1 MDTFTNS
8 GLPWDDYGALRDKT
22 LGAYVPDDET
32 LRAVAFVDKGG
43 TSKTTSLAHM
53 GVVADQ
59 ELGLN
64 TLLIALDGK
73 QNDLATHFGIEGD
86 DLEQA
91 TQWPTIAQ
99 AFAPNIDQIDERLRS
114 DGDTDDGVLADLA
127 VPTGEGPDLIPA
139 SEELDGVD
147 KSLSDIDDPAQR
159 YSFLDDFLSK
169 YVDDQYDLVLIDV
182 PGSTSNVAA
191 NALWATKHVF
201 TPVRPSPLDTK
212 QAAKIRAE
220 INEKRERHDFLS
232 DLELTMVVLSQVS
245 SQTKAGRYFLDQFR
259 GAFPVELSPVP
270 VRDSQAVINAQLE
283 RETLFAHDPTSRA
296 PKRRAISTDRTRPN
310 WCAGSARPT
319 GRMASRASTPNR
331 RVGPSRGVRR
341 WLDERRWAE
350 HGRTTGRI
358 DVRRSRRSERGE
370 PVRRARRRRS
380 RR

>member
-8 GLPWDDYGALRDKT
+8 GLPWDDYGALRDET

-232 DLELTMVVLSQVS
+232 DLELTMVVL
-245 SQTKAGRYFLDQFR
+245 AGQLTNKGRAVLPR
-259 GAFPVELSPVP
+259 PVP
-270 VRDSQAVINAQLE
+270 RGVPRRTVARSCSGFTGRHQRATGARDAV
-283 RETLFAHDPTSRA
+283 
-296 PKRRAISTDRTRPN
+296 RTRL
-310 WCAGSARPT
+310 RPQ
-319 GRMASRASTPNR
+319 
-331 RVGPSRGVRR
+331 
-341 WLDERRWAE
+341 ERRGGARSVPTE
-350 HGRTTGRI
+350 HRRTGAPARHARLEGR
-358 DVRRSRRSERGE
+358 RRG
-370 PVRRARRRRS
+370 RRRRTGEWAG
-380 RR
+380 RGE

>member
-1 MDTFTNS
+1 MDTFTES
-8 GLPWDDYGALRDKT
+8 GLPWDDYGALRDEN

-59 ELGLN
+59 ELGLD

-86 DLEQA
+86 DLEDA
-91 TQWPTIAQ
+91 TRWPTIAQ

-114 DGDTDDGVLADLA
+114 EGDTDDGVLADLA

-159 YSFLDDFLSK
+159 YSFLDDFLSQ

-220 INEKRERHDFLS
+220 INTKRERHDFLS

-283 RETLFAHDPTSRA
+283 RETLFAHDSDL
-296 PKRRAISTDRTRPN
+296 S
-310 WCAGSARPT
+310 SAEEARDQYRQNT
-319 GRMASRASTPNR
+319 AEL
-331 RVGPSRGVRR
+331 VRR
-341 WLDERRWAE
+341 LGTPDWKDDVEGVDAE
-350 HGRTTGRI
+350 ATSG
-358 DVRRSRRSERGE
+358 
-370 PVRRARRRRS
+370 PVGGTEEVAR
-380 RR
+380 

>member
-8 GLPWDDYGALRDKT
+8 GLPWDDYGALRDEN

-53 GVVADQ
+53 GVVADR
-59 ELGLN
+59 ELGLD

-73 QNDLATHFGIEGD
+73 QNDLATHFGIEGE
-86 DLEQA
+86 DLEAA
-91 TQWPTIAQ
+91 TRWPTIAQ

-114 DGDTDDGVLADLA
+114 EGDTDDGVLADLA

-159 YSFLDDFLSK
+159 YSFLDDFLSQ

-245 SQTKAGRYFLDQFR
+245 SQTKAGKYFLDKFR
-259 GAFPVELSPVP
+259 EAFPVELSPVP

-283 RETLFAHDPTSRA
+283 RETLFAHDSDL
-296 PKRRAISTDRTRPN
+296 S
-310 WCAGSARPT
+310 SAEEARDQYRQNT
-319 GRMASRASTPNR
+319 AEL
-331 RVGPSRGVRR
+331 VRR
-341 WLDERRWAE
+341 LGTPGWKDGIEGVDAE
-350 HGRTTGRI
+350 ATSGPV
-358 DVRRSRRSERGE
+358 DSGE
-370 PVRRARRRRS
+370 EVAR
-380 RR
+380 

>member
-1 MDTFTNS
+1 V
-8 GLPWDDYGALRDKT
+8 GRLRRAPRRDSR
-22 LGAYVPDDET
+22 AYVPDDET

-191 NALWATKHVF
+191 NALWATMCS
-201 TPVRPSPLDTK
+201 RPSD
-212 QAAKIRAE
+212 R
-220 INEKRERHDFLS
+220 RH
-232 DLELTMVVLSQVS
+232 
-245 SQTKAGRYFLDQFR
+245 
-259 GAFPVELSPVP
+259 
-270 VRDSQAVINAQLE
+270 
-283 RETLFAHDPTSRA
+283 
-296 PKRRAISTDRTRPN
+296 
-310 WCAGSARPT
+310 
-319 GRMASRASTPNR
+319 STPNR
-331 RVGPSRGVRR
+331 R
-341 WLDERRWAE
+341 
-350 HGRTTGRI
+350 
-358 DVRRSRRSERGE
+358 RRS
-370 PVRRARRRRS
+370 ARKSTRNANDTTS
-380 RR
+380 SPIWN

>member
-1 MDTFTNS
+1 MAN
-8 GLPWDDYGALRDKT
+8 R
-22 LGAYVPDDET
+22 
-32 LRAVAFVDKGG
+32 
-43 TSKTTSLAHM
+43 TTSRR
-53 GVVADQ
+53 
-59 ELGLN
+59 
-64 TLLIALDGK
+64 TS
-73 QNDLATHFGIEGD
+73 GIEGD

-259 GAFPVELSPVP
+259 GPSRRTVARSCPGFTGRHQRATGA
-270 VRDSQAVINAQLE
+270 RDAV
-283 RETLFAHDPTSRA
+283 
-296 PKRRAISTDRTRPN
+296 RTRLDLKSAEEARDQYRQNTAELVRRLGTPN
-310 WCAGSARPT
+310 WKDGVEGVDAEQ
-319 GRMASRASTPNR
+319 AS
-331 RVGPSRGVRR
+331 GPVAGVRR

>member
-1 MDTFTNS
+1 MDTFTDS
-8 GLPWDDYGALRDKT
+8 GLPWDDDYGTLRDET

-73 QNDLATHFGIEGD
+73 QNDLATHFGIEGE

-99 AFAPNIDQIDERLRS
+99 AFAPNIDQIDERPLS

-127 VPTGEGPDLIPA
+127 MPTGEGPDLIPA

-182 PGSTSNVAA
+182 PAPRRTSRQ
-191 NALWATKHVF
+191 
-201 TPVRPSPLDTK
+201 TPCGRRNMCSRPSD
-212 QAAKIRAE
+212 R
-220 INEKRERHDFLS
+220 RH
-232 DLELTMVVLSQVS
+232 
-245 SQTKAGRYFLDQFR
+245 
-259 GAFPVELSPVP
+259 
-270 VRDSQAVINAQLE
+270 
-283 RETLFAHDPTSRA
+283 
-296 PKRRAISTDRTRPN
+296 
-310 WCAGSARPT
+310 
-319 GRMASRASTPNR
+319 STPNR
-331 RVGPSRGVRR
+331 R
-341 WLDERRWAE
+341 
-350 HGRTTGRI
+350 
-358 DVRRSRRSERGE
+358 RRS
-370 PVRRARRRRS
+370 ARKSTRNAS
-380 RR
+380 DTTSSPIWN

>member
-8 GLPWDDYGALRDKT
+8 GLPWDDYGALRDET

-259 GAFPVELSPVP
+259 GRSPSNCRP
-270 VRDSQAVINAQLE
+270 F
-283 RETLFAHDPTSRA
+283 LFGIHRPSSTRNWSARRCSHTTPTSRA
-296 PKRRAISTDRTRPN
+296 PRRRAISTDRTPPN

-319 GRMASRASTPNR
+319 GRTASRASTPNR
-331 RVGPSRGVRR
+331 RVG
-341 WLDERRWAE
+341 
-350 HGRTTGRI
+350 
-358 DVRRSRRSERGE
+358 RSRE
-370 PVRRARRRRS
+370 
-380 RR
+380 

>member
-1 MDTFTNS
+1 MDTFTDS
-8 GLPWDDYGALRDKT
+8 GLPWDDYGTLRDET

-232 DLELTMVVLSQVS
+232 DLELTMVVLSQSVS

-270 VRDSQAVINAQLE
+270 VRDSQAVNAQLE
-283 RETLFAHDPTSRA
+283 RETLFAHDSDL
-296 PKRRAISTDRTRPN
+296 K
-310 WCAGSARPT
+310 SAEEARDQY
-319 GRMASRASTPNR
+319 RQK
-331 RVGPSRGVRR
+331 
-341 WLDERRWAE
+341 
-350 HGRTTGRI
+350 HGRTGAPARHAQLEGWRRGRRRRTG
-358 DVRRSRRSERGE
+358 EW
-370 PVRRARRRRS
+370 ARRRE
-380 RR
+380 

>member
-1 MDTFTNS
+1 
-8 GLPWDDYGALRDKT
+8 
-22 LGAYVPDDET
+22 
-32 LRAVAFVDKGG
+32 
-43 TSKTTSLAHM
+43 M

-64 TLLIALDGK
+64 TPLIALDGK

-259 GAFPVELSPVP
+259 GPSRRTVARSCPGFTGRHQRATGA
-270 VRDSQAVINAQLE
+270 RDAV
-283 RETLFAHDPTSRA
+283 
-296 PKRRAISTDRTRPN
+296 RTRL
-310 WCAGSARPT
+310 RPQ
-319 GRMASRASTPNR
+319 
-331 RVGPSRGVRR
+331 
-341 WLDERRWAE
+341 ERRRGARSVPTE
-350 HGRTTGRI
+350 HGRTGAPARHAQLEGW
-358 DVRRSRRSERGE
+358 RRG
-370 PVRRARRRRS
+370 RRRRTGEWA
-380 RR
+380 RRGE